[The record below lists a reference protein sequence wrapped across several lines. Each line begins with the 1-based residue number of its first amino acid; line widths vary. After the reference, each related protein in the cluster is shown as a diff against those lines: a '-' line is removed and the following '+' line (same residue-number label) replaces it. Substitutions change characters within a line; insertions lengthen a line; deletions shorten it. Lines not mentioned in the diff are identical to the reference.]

1 MKLPIIGLL
10 KKDLKN
16 KISGPYYFLLAYYKD

>member
-1 MKLPIIGLL
+1 MSTLEL

-16 KISGPYYFLLAYYKD
+16 KIDLLTPINSKKFMAQL